1 VCRRWRSLVFVS
13 PRRLNLQLFCVTG
26 ETSGK
31 SLDVWPALPL
41 VFQGHVFDSS
51 VDNVVAEL
59 EHSDRIYQID
69 LHFHSTSQVQKL
81 WTAIQVPFP
90 KLTVLC
96 LSLGDSTSKL
106 WSYTGGG
113 LYEPVLPDSFLGGSV
128 PHLRFL
134 SLVHIP
140 FPGLLKVLLSATYL
154 VKLRLLVIPYS
165 GYISPEAMV
174 TCLSML
180 TSLEELKFEFHS
192 HQFSPDRE
200 SRRPPP
206 PTRSVLP
213 ALKTFSFKGVKEYL
227 EELVARID
235 APRLDRL
242 LTTFFNDINFNTP
255 EFDQFISRT
264 PTLGAYDEARLIFHL
279 RGAQVRLC
287 QFQPERSDHRIAEV
301 HILCQVSNWQ
311 LSFLA
316 QICTLSLQ
324 PFLTMENLYIHEDLE
339 SPPNWTDDIENTEW
353 LNLLLPFTAV
363 KNLYLCKRI
372 SPRITPA
379 LQELAGARTT
389 EVLPTL
395 RNVLLEGFQLS
406 EPVQEGIAQF
416 ISARRL
422 TNHPVA
428 TSVWNRD
435 LVSSAR
441 QYIFASAKGKLRFR
455 LSSMFPA
462 VENTT

>member
-1 VCRRWRSLVFVS
+1 
-13 PRRLNLQLFCVTG
+13 
-26 ETSGK
+26 
-31 SLDVWPALPL
+31 
-41 VFQGHVFDSS
+41 
-51 VDNVVAEL
+51 
-59 EHSDRIYQID
+59 
-69 LHFHSTSQVQKL
+69 
-81 WTAIQVPFP
+81 
-90 KLTVLC
+90 
-96 LSLGDSTSKL
+96 
-106 WSYTGGG
+106 
-113 LYEPVLPDSFLGGSV
+113 
-128 PHLRFL
+128 
-134 SLVHIP
+134 
-140 FPGLLKVLLSATYL
+140 
-154 VKLRLLVIPYS
+154 
-165 GYISPEAMV
+165 MV

-441 QYIFASAKGKLRFR
+441 QYIFASAKDPVRDLNNLLRRYRNDRGNLMRHFSWFLFLRKEDPDHQKVHHAIAKLHGQIISTGTGISIGDAKQVAAARAVQY
-455 LSSMFPA
+455 LQSLPPGHPMFSLQ
-462 VENTT
+462 